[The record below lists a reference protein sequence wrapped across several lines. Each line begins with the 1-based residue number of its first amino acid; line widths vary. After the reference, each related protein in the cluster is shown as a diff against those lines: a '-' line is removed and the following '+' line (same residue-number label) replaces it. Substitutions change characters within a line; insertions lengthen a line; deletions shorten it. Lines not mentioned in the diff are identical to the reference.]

1 MRRIGQVARVAAGTV
16 VVRSPDDTHPAV
28 GSDVID
34 ERLDRIGRVVDVM
47 GPTERPYL
55 VVTPGS
61 GGARAALLNEPVYV
75 R

>member
-1 MRRIGQVARVAAGTV
+1 MRRIGEVARVAAGTI
-16 VVRSPDDTHPAV
+16 VVRSPDDTYPAI
-28 GSDVID
+28 GTEVID

-55 VVTPGS
+55 VVSPESETPP
-61 GGARAALLNEPVYV
+61 AALLNEPVYV